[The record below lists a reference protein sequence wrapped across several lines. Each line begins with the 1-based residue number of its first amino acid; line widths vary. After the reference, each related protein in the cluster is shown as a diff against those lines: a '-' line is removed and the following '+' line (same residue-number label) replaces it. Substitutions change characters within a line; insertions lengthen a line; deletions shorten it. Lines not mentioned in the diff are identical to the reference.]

1 MQWASG
7 EPKRNIKRPLED
19 KSNIPLEVHIRKE
32 RQRMES
38 LKSEIPTLKEKIAE
52 QELQIESL
60 TARWQVRKKHELGKS
75 VKDMKQEI
83 ERLETDYYITEF
95 EKKIEPYTKAHVN
108 QKQIDMVRHKQK
120 KCRNSSVPG
129 DSLSGIDVFIS
140 KETGYGSEIISE
152 YLTDVHGEAPKIVLE
167 QKDTCPYCQHAMLLI
182 STKSIL
188 CCQSC
193 GYSTTYLDAT
203 TSSVSYGD
211 EVEFAS
217 FSYKRLNHFNEWL
230 QQVQAK
236 ESTEISQQVL
246 DQVMDELHNQR
257 VKLKDITNVK
267 IREVLKTL
275 KLRKTY
281 EHVAQIKMRI
291 TGQAPPR
298 MTADMEELCR
308 LCFIAVQPAF
318 EKHCPPDRKNFLS
331 YSYCLYKF
339 FQILGYDDFLDS
351 FTLLK
356 GRDKLTK
363 QDEIF
368 KKICVELDWQFLPSV

>member
-1 MQWASG
+1 MQWAND
-7 EPKRNIKRPLED
+7 EPKRGKRPLED
-19 KSNIPLEVHIRKE
+19 KSTIPLEVHIRKE
-32 RQRMES
+32 RTRIEAF
-38 LKSEIPTLKEKIAE
+38 KEKIPPLE
-52 QELQIESL
+52 KELENLKHSLPTL
-60 TARWQVRKKHELGKS
+60 TARWQVRIRNETTEKIQSIEEELTCIKNDEYM
-75 VKDMKQEI
+75 KDF
-83 ERLETDYYITEF
+83 ER
-95 EKKIEPYTKAHVN
+95 KIEPYTKAHVN
-108 QKQIDMVRHKQK
+108 QKHMDMVRSKHKK
-120 KCRNSSVPG
+120 GRNSSIPG
-129 DSLSGIDVFIS
+129 DSHCGIDAFIS
-140 KETGYGSEIISE
+140 KETSHGSEIIAE
-152 YLTDVHGEAPKIVLE
+152 YLSDVHGEAPKIVLE
-167 QKDTCPYCQHAMLLI
+167 QKDTCPMCQNTMLLI
-182 STKSIL
+182 STKSL
-188 CCQSC
+188 MSCQQC
-193 GYSTTYLDAT
+193 GYSSTYLDAT

-230 QQVQAK
+230 QQIQAK
-236 ESTEISQQVL
+236 ESAEIPNEIIYK
-246 DQVMDELHNQR
+246 VMEELQNQR
-257 VKLKDITNVK
+257 VKLKDITSAK

-291 TGQAPPR
+291 TGQTPPR

-339 FQILGYDDFLDS
+339 FQLLGYDEFLDS

-368 KKICVELDWQFLPSV
+368 KKICDELDWTFLPSV